1 MELDQLVGSLN
12 KKREKIFKIFVV
24 NNPFNSYYRQFYL
37 IVKPYL
43 SAGCYFLLIP
53 LVALLIGFFVAITM
67 DLITLQYCKDLKVV
81 KRAWLHAT
89 MDENLDLD
97 SENMHAALADSMLT
111 LAEKVRQRTGRHVEC
126 SDGFEQLL
134 IKENDDG
141 DTTHYCSFFLR
152 IYSEP
157 VTLNNSIESCAS
169 QGQEM
174 NMV

>member
-1 MELDQLVGSLN
+1 
-12 KKREKIFKIFVV
+12 
-24 NNPFNSYYRQFYL
+24 
-37 IVKPYL
+37 
-43 SAGCYFLLIP
+43 
-53 LVALLIGFFVAITM
+53 M

-81 KRAWLHAT
+81 QSAWLHAT

-97 SENMHAALADSMLT
+97 SENKHAALADSMLT

-134 IKENDDG
+134 IKEYYDSDG
-141 DTTHYCSFFLR
+141 DFTQIHYLSFFLR

-157 VTLNNSIESCAS
+157 VTLINSIESCAS